1 MKLHSLLIQSVPVQL
16 IHKRV
21 ITTRPR
27 EAARRPGDE
36 SQSYIHGNNTC
47 THIAG
52 YTGIIHSN
60 IDMVVVK
67 KQPCDF
73 QYISENRKT
82 ISNGTKLKLISHYL
96 NLTRR
101 NTNIIFTEKK
111 IQNNNL
117 IYGHTQKISFIKGKH
132 N

>member
-1 MKLHSLLIQSVPVQL
+1 M
-16 IHKRV
+16 
-21 ITTRPR
+21 
-27 EAARRPGDE
+27 E
-36 SQSYIHGNNTC
+36 
-47 THIAG
+47 
-52 YTGIIHSN
+52 
-60 IDMVVVK
+60 VVK
-67 KQPCDF
+67 EQPCDF
-73 QYISENRKT
+73 QYISENWKK
-82 ISNGTKLKLISHYL
+82 ISNGTNFKLISHYL